1 MMDWLVSIYP
11 TLRALWVVWFFLL
24 FVGMVVWVMRP
35 SKKKDF
41 ERAGEIPFRD
51 DGKGPRAQGGATGH
65 GSL

>member
-1 MMDWLVSIYP
+1 MMDWLASIYP

-35 SKKKDF
+35 SKRKEY
-41 ERAGEIPFRD
+41 ERAGEIPFQDERD
-51 DGKGPRAQGGATGH
+51 PRAGGATGH